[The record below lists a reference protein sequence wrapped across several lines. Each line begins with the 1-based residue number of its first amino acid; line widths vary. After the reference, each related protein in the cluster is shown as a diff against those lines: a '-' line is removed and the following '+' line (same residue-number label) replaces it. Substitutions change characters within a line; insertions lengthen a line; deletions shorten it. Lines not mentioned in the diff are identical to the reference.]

1 VTSSHSPEWDHPAVL
16 AKAIGALE
24 RPVAVVFD
32 CDGVLA
38 PLVDHADDSA
48 LLDGV
53 GALLTQ
59 LAQTDDL
66 SVAILS
72 GRSLDGLAQFAFH
85 ESIIVAGSYGSER
98 RGSADSALSEAELAL
113 LNRLDT
119 IATEAAAAAGP
130 GAWVERKPTSVVTHV
145 RNAEPKRAA
154 AALATAWEQQAE
166 LSGHAAHD
174 GNQVIELMAR
184 PADKGTGLDRLR
196 HDIGAATVVYIGDDV
211 PDEDAFARLGSADI
225 GIKIGEGHT
234 RAARRLSSPQ
244 AVRDLLTALTAAQSA
259 TSSVAQKSVD

>member
-1 VTSSHSPEWDHPAVL
+1 VTPSQSPEWDNPVGL
-16 AKAIGALE
+16 ARAIGALE
-24 RPVAVVFD
+24 RPVAIVFD

-66 SVAILS
+66 SVSILS
-72 GRSLDGLAQFAFH
+72 GRSLDGLAQFEFD

-98 RGSADSALSEAELAL
+98 RGSARSDLSEAEFAL
-113 LNRLDT
+113 LERLDA
-119 IATEAAAAAGP
+119 IATEAAATAGP
-130 GAWVERKPTSVVTHV
+130 GAWVERKPTSVVTHF
-145 RNAEPKRAA
+145 RTADPEQAA

-166 LSGHAAHD
+166 LSGHVAHD

-184 PADKGTGLDRLR
+184 PADKGAGLDRLR
-196 HDIGAATVVYIGDDV
+196 HDIGAATVVYVGDDV

-225 GIKIGEGHT
+225 GIKVGVGRT
-234 RAARRLSSPQ
+234 RASRRLHSPQ
-244 AVRDLLTALTAAQSA
+244 AVRDLLAALTAQSA
-259 TSSVAQKSVD
+259 P